1 MQYTA
6 MGTGL
11 TILAIL
17 IGAILIVMVGVS
29 MKKKQISDYQ
39 GILWLFAAVLIIVLG
54 AIPRIVR
61 FLADLLGVWWAP
73 SILLFS
79 AVVLIGF
86 ICFNHS
92 KEISILKAQIAEL
105 AMQLSLMKAER
116 AEDTK
121 QEEDTKQ

>member
-1 MQYTA
+1 

-17 IGAILIVMVGVS
+17 IGAILIVMVGIS

>member
-17 IGAILIVMVGVS
+17 IGAILIVMVGIS

>member
-17 IGAILIVMVGVS
+17 IGVILIVMVGIS